1 MAYATVEDI
10 QARMTREL
18 SEQEQVVA
26 TNFLDDAA
34 CMIDAFNE
42 KASESSK
49 KVVSCR
55 MVIRALGDG
64 DTVGVPVGATQGSM
78 SGLGYSQSW
87 TLSNGSVGELYLSKS
102 DKALL
107 GGSDRIGS
115 YSPVEELAGG
125 RCHDKGHDDP
135 VSC

>member
-18 SEQEQVVA
+18 SEQEQAVA
-26 TNFLDDAA
+26 TNLLDDAA
-34 CMIDAFNE
+34 VMIDVFNE
-42 KASESSK
+42 KAEETSK